1 MITELSIGEV
11 LLYSVTGVLT
21 VIAVL
26 AMLAILIT
34 IVSRLVARFSSR
46 PTPVREPLPGPDILK
61 IEEIKDPEPPAVIGT
76 KGEIVL
82 RDVDDQT
89 AAILMA
95 IVADETGIPLNELR
109 FKSIKCLNP

>member
-1 MITELSIGEV
+1 MITDLRIGEV
-11 LLYSVTGVLT
+11 LLYSVVGILT

-26 AMLAILIT
+26 AILAILIT
-34 IVSRLVARFSSR
+34 LVSRFVARFAAK
-46 PTPVREPLPGPDILK
+46 PAVKEPLPGPDVLK
-61 IEEIKDPEPPAVIGT
+61 FEETLPELPAAT
-76 KGEIVL
+76 QGELKL

-95 IVADETGIPLNELR
+95 IVADEAGIPLNELR

>member
-11 LLYSVTGVLT
+11 LLYSLAGILT
-21 VIAVL
+21 VIVVL
-26 AMLAILIT
+26 ALLACLIT
-34 IVSRLVARFSSR
+34 IVSRLVAKFAAK
-46 PTPVREPLPGPDILK
+46 PAKEPVPGPDVLK
-61 IEEIKDPEPPAVIGT
+61 IEEIKEPALPAVIGT

-95 IVADETGIPLNELR
+95 IVADQTGIPLNELR

>member
-1 MITELSIGEV
+1 MITDLSIGEV
-11 LLYSVTGVLT
+11 LLYSVVGLVT

-26 AMLAILIT
+26 AILAILIT
-34 IVSRLVARFSSR
+34 LVSRLVARYSSK
-46 PTPVREPLPGPDILK
+46 PAAREPVPGPDVLK
-61 IEEIKDPEPPAVIGT
+61 IEEIKEPALPAVVGT

-95 IVADETGIPLNELR
+95 IVADQTGIPLNELR